1 MSGGIVQLVA
11 TGAQDTW
18 LTGKPEISFFRSNYK
33 RYTHYALSSER
44 QIIQGNPSAGSI
56 STIRFEKKGD
66 LLSYVYFIGKDTNG
80 ALIPGIDWSKV
91 VDRIE
96 LLIGGQV
103 VDTQDI
109 TWMTQVEPVTGAQNY
124 SQRYLNNDLTGLT
137 NVINGFLPL
146 KFFFCKDWSVAL
158 PLVALQYHDVELRIT
173 WSQNLNYR
181 VNYEIYS
188 VTAPSTST
196 IQNLATATAVAN
208 PVTGTGAGAPA
219 GSGGAMALSVSNQYI
234 STLTNVQSN
243 SFSYTGANFQL
254 VPGMT
259 IYGSAGGAIGG
270 SATINVISVS
280 ANTASSGFFTGFMS
294 SAITGGALAPTAA
307 APSLVPYTTLTTSPQ
322 ALGAPFIITG
332 ATIAAA
338 GFVATYTI
346 TSSGFYGYPSV
357 GMYCTN
363 LPGTSTT
370 GYISAITYASGG
382 SMVTG
387 SVAVTFQTAAQA
399 TAAAA
404 ATPIASAVG
413 FSSPPTSN
421 TVTITPVMDPTV
433 GGGTLTW
440 TPTYNGGQI
449 SIASSAATA
458 TSLIPGVYTLTLTQ
472 PSSGGSAVYTATV
485 LAASAT
491 ISPTSLQGSGFTSTT
506 GLVYTYSAANQS
518 RVTYTVPATTVLNGT
533 LYPGQSIP
541 QSTMPAGTVG
551 TGYVGVVTAASGF
564 VTSFQVLY
572 AVAQNV
578 TTTAAVAATFF
589 APANASFTST
599 RQTTVSTNLSVI
611 GTTVADNTIT
621 GYLVPGMSV
630 SGLVGTTGTGYIYQI
645 NGSTSGTTN
654 TPVAPGGQTT
664 SLMIYYPTAP
674 TFVGTYSTS
683 VPALAPV
690 GTVQNTVAGQT
701 VYPNVVVYGLGVGAI
716 SIPVNSVITTA
727 SPAGTGATLFQVTS
741 IAHLSAGVALVTLAL
756 YGTPVNGVS
765 QTPTIT
771 GGISILSPVT
781 STLPVF
787 TPSYPVVNILT
798 ATPTGTPVG
807 GSTVLG
813 QATLGNNPLGSVN
826 TVYGAATGGYLM
838 SINTNQQLAAGLP
851 ASTINGYYTGVAL
864 AMVPSSYYCGVITG
878 TPPTFTTTGGS
889 MGSLAIGQAT
899 QVGIVPKTA
908 AYFYTTAGSTG
919 QSTTLTNPA
928 IAASTASALTV
939 NYTAASAST
948 AFNQYT
954 QFAVI
959 PQAQLFG
966 QLSSAQPSVDRQ
978 STALISLAYL
988 SGSIPVAVG
997 QSVLG
1002 TNYAGPV
1009 TVNQI
1014 VSASGGTVGLS
1025 TSVATIELSFPTQ
1038 TQTALATTGAST
1050 FIQFIDPTQ
1059 SLGSGVTASGSIGFN
1074 GTYQQLQYEAWCSY
1088 LYLDGPEREYF
1099 ASTPM
1104 DMIVTQVNRVPINPL
1119 STHEV
1124 NLAHP
1129 VKFLAFVSNNYTTA
1143 YAAQATASNPTA
1155 ASYRFKTQ
1163 LNGVDVGDSRSLFQW
1178 QDVPQYYHTPFGY
1191 KAAGGTAPVTLISY
1205 CLDTSK
1211 LQPTGTLNFSR
1222 LDSYRIITPSNSS
1235 LAQIAGGTSGYI
1247 YAVNYNILR
1256 IQKGMGSMLYS
1267 S

>member
-80 ALIPGIDWSKV
+80 ALIPGVDWSKV
-91 VDRIE
+91 VDKIE

-208 PVTGTGAGAPA
+208 PVTGTGANAPA

-294 SAITGGALAPTAA
+294 SAITGGALATTAA

-322 ALGAPFIITG
+322 ALGAPFIITA
-332 ATIAAA
+332 ATVSAS
-338 GFVATYTI
+338 GTVATYTVT
-346 TSSGFYGYPSV
+346 TSYGYPSV
-357 GMYCTN
+357 GMTCLN
-363 LPGTSTT
+363 LPGTTQI
-370 GYISAITYASGG
+370 GYISSLTYASGG
-382 SMVTG
+382 AIATIL
-387 SVAVTFQTAAQA
+387 VTFSTSAAIG
-399 TAAAA
+399 
-404 ATPIASAVG
+404 TPVAITSSNSPFG

-421 TVTITPVMDPTV
+421 TFTITPVQSPGTIAFGTATVAAGQVTLSTPSGSSLIPGIYTLTV
-433 GGGTLTW
+433 GQAS
-440 TPTYNGGQI
+440 TP
-449 SIASSAATA
+449 AATA
-458 TSLIPGVYTLTLTQ
+458 T
-472 PSSGGSAVYTATV
+472 YTATV
-485 LAASAT
+485 ASASSVT
-491 ISPTSLQGSGFTSTT
+491 ITNDNVAQGSGFVAIT
-506 GLVYTYSAANQS
+506 GGTALTYTYSAAGQTQ
-518 RVTYTVPATTVLNGT
+518 VTYTVPATTVLNGT

-572 AVAQNV
+572 TVAQNV

-589 APANASFTST
+589 APANASFTSIRPT
-599 RQTTVSTNLSVI
+599 IVSTNLSVI

-683 VPALAPV
+683 VPTLAPV

-889 MGSLAIGQAT
+889 LGSLAIGQAT

-966 QLSSAQPSVDRQ
+966 QISSAQPFVDRQ
-978 STALISLAYL
+978 STAVISLAYL

-1009 TVNQI
+1009 TVNKI

-1143 YAAQATASNPTA
+1143 YVAQATASNPTA
-1155 ASYRFKTQ
+1155 ASYQFKTQ